1 MKGVLLLG
9 NREVQVVDRPTPTP
23 GMGEVL
29 VRTRASAVCR
39 SDMSLYYGT
48 PIVGGDGAGNGMVV
62 PGHEPAGDV
71 VEVGSG
77 VMALQ
82 PGDRVAVHLAIG
94 CGQCA
99 YCLSGERM
107 LCPSW
112 RCLGFDIDGGDA
124 DFLVVP
130 AVNCLKLPPGL
141 SYEAGALTTDMIGT
155 QYHAQRRLGISGA
168 ATVAIFGLGPMG
180 AAGVLIGKAL
190 GARVIAVDV
199 LQARL

>member
-1 MKGVLLLG
+1 MKGVLLPG

-23 GMGEVL
+23 GMGEIL

-39 SDMSLYYGT
+39 SDMSLYYGA
-48 PIVGGDGAGNGMVV
+48 PIVGGDGAGKGMVV
-62 PGHEPAGDV
+62 PGHEPAGD
-71 VEVGSG
+71 
-77 VMALQ
+77 L
-82 PGDRVAVHLAIG
+82 VAVHLAIG

-99 YCLSGERM
+99 YCLSGERI

-168 ATVAIFGLGPMG
+168 STVAIFGLGP
-180 AAGVLIGKAL
+180 
-190 GARVIAVDV
+190 
-199 LQARL
+199 